1 MVSSGVRTIFR
12 DMARAYFELIMI
24 LTDGMQISRTHHVLL
39 HITEITPFQVTRVDR

>member
-12 DMARAYFELIMI
+12 DMAYFELIMI

-39 HITEITPFQVTRVDR
+39 HITEITPFQVTLVDR